1 MKQLPFFYRPR
12 RKLSTSNY
20 VFILLLP
27 AFWSCRT
34 EPDRYMQW
42 REYLG
47 GPDRNHFSR
56 LGQITPENV
65 SQLEPAWTYST
76 ADSGQMQVSP
86 IIIDSILYGITPGV
100 RAFAVH
106 AGTGKEIWT
115 FGDTLKKWSHV
126 SRGVTYWEE
135 GKDKRIFIAIG
146 HHLHALDAL
155 TGKPVAG
162 FADGGKLDLRTG
174 YPDRALKKYVISTTP
189 PALFENTLVLS
200 VRLSEDTDAA
210 PGDIRAFDARTGRL
224 IWTFHTIP
232 YPGEEGYETF
242 PSDAHLNNGTGGA
255 NNWCGMAVDTKR
267 GIVFAPTG
275 SSAYDFYGGNREGQ
289 NLYANSLIAL
299 DIRTGKKIWH
309 YQTIHHDL
317 WDRDLPA
324 PPNLIQV
331 KRDGRV
337 IDAVA
342 QITKH
347 GYVFVFNRETG
358 EPLFPIEEIPVP
370 TEGLPGEHVW
380 PTQPVPVKPA
390 PFARQGHELTEDDI
404 NPYSPN
410 REELVA
416 TFRKIDKRHFAP
428 PGPEG
433 TLIFPGFDGG
443 GEWGGA
449 AADPHNGILYINS
462 NEMPW
467 VLTMIPTP
475 QDVMLSSL
483 SPGER
488 VYAVNCAV
496 CHQNN
501 RSGSAE
507 SGYPSLVD
515 IGNRQTRQYIDQI
528 ISGGKGMMPGFTQLT
543 VAEKQSLIDFL
554 LGQEKTELT
563 DNGSVQKKRLPYRS
577 TGYHKFLDQ
586 NGLPAVGPP
595 WGTLNAIDL
604 STGQYLW
611 KVPLG
616 ELDSL
621 KAAGIPATGL
631 ENYGGPLVTE
641 NGLLFIAATKDGK
654 FRAFDRHTGK
664 LLWETRL
671 PASAFATPATYS
683 FRGRQY
689 IVIACGGEKLGTKK
703 GNKYVAFA
711 LPEQQ

>member
-1 MKQLPFFYRPR
+1 M
-12 RKLSTSNY
+12 
-20 VFILLLP
+20 LLLLL
-27 AFWSCRT
+27 AFFSCRT
-34 EPDRYMQW
+34 EQDTYRQW

-47 GPDRNHFSR
+47 GPDRNHFSK
-56 LGQITPENV
+56 LDQITPENV
-65 SQLEPAWTYST
+65 SKLEPAWTYST

-86 IIIDSILYGITPGV
+86 IIIDSILYGIAPGV

-135 GKDKRIFIAIG
+135 GKDKRIFIGIG
-146 HHLHALDAL
+146 HHLYALDAL
-155 TGKPVAG
+155 TGKPVPG
-162 FADGGKLDLRTG
+162 FADEGKLDLRTG
-174 YPDRALKKYVISTTP
+174 LPDHALEKYVISTTP

-210 PGDIRAFDARTGRL
+210 PGDIRAFDARTGKL

-232 YPGEEGYETF
+232 YPGEEGHETF
-242 PSDAHLNNGTGGA
+242 PPDAYLNNGTGGA

-275 SSAYDFYGGNREGQ
+275 SSAFDFYGSNRKGQ

-309 YQTIHHDL
+309 YQIIHHDL

-331 KRDGRV
+331 KHGGKV

-358 EPLFPIEEIPVP
+358 EPLFPIEETPVP
-370 TEGLPGEHVW
+370 TDGLPGEHVW

-390 PFARQGHELTEDDI
+390 PFARQGHELTEEDI

-410 REELVA
+410 REELIT
-416 TFRKIDKRHFAP
+416 TFRKIDKSHFAP
-428 PGPEG
+428 PGSEG

-449 AADPHNGILYINS
+449 AADPHKGILYVNS

-467 VLTMIPTP
+467 ILTMIPTP
-475 QDVMLSSL
+475 QDVMLSGL

-488 VYAVNCAV
+488 VYAINCAT
-496 CHQNN
+496 CHQND

-543 VAEKQSLIDFL
+543 STEKQSLVDFL
-554 LGQEKTELT
+554 LGQEKTELA
-563 DNGSVQKKRLPYRS
+563 DNGSAPKKRLSYRF

-586 NGLPAVGPP
+586 NGLPAFGPP

-604 STGQYLW
+604 NTGEYLW

-616 ELDSL
+616 EIDSL
-621 KAAGIPATGL
+621 KASGIPTTGL

-664 LLWETRL
+664 LLWETTL

-689 IVIACGGEKLGTKK
+689 VVIACGGGKLGTKK

-711 LPEQQ
+711 LPGER